1 MKILFCSSCSEPICF
16 PLKQHAHV
24 KIVTVTDADLIHIE
38 LAIVN
43 NLRNCDLISNCS
55 QFLKWFTIASCK
67 LHLSMLISVW
77 LCCLSDIALILV
89 MWHPFRNK
97 ILKPSVCRQI
107 SGSGFVL
114 GWIKNQYFNAKY
126 KTKLNKVC
134 INSKTWK
141 KIERKSQTELVQVF
155 KEKSLLIKK
164 KTIKFLN
171 GGF

>member
-1 MKILFCSSCSEPICF
+1 MPELVTTHDDYSK
-16 PLKQHAHV
+16 KQHAHV
-24 KIVTVTDADLIHIE
+24 EFVTVTDADLIHIE

-55 QFLKWFTIASCK
+55 QFLKLFTIASCK
-67 LHLSMLISVW
+67 LHLSMLSSVW

-114 GWIKNQYFNAKY
+114 G
-126 KTKLNKVC
+126 
-134 INSKTWK
+134 
-141 KIERKSQTELVQVF
+141 
-155 KEKSLLIKK
+155 
-164 KTIKFLN
+164 
-171 GGF
+171 